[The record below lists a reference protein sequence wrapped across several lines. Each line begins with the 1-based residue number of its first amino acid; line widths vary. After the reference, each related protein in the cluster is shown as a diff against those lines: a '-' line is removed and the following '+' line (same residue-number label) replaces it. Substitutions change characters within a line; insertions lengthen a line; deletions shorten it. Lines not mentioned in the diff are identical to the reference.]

1 LLVWAIFLREVKKM
15 YFRDDRHRDI
25 FLALRQ
31 KAGVGKDCEYD
42 SALYV
47 LSALGKSVIPNYIDL
62 ATIKMRALKRV
73 AAPWSSSEK
82 ALVNLAAALFGA
94 GKADLSDVFWHLDE
108 ENTRV
113 ALQAL
118 EIRYL
123 MR

>member
-1 LLVWAIFLREVKKM
+1 M

-47 LSALGKSVIPNYIDL
+47 LSALGKPIEKYVQPGAIEFKKLKQVS
-62 ATIKMRALKRV
+62 RA
-73 AAPWSSSEK
+73 WSSSEK
-82 ALVNLAAALFGA
+82 ALLRLAAALFNA
-94 GKADLSDVFWHLDE
+94 STWPVTIEDVFYSLDE
-108 ENTRV
+108 DNVRV

>member
-1 LLVWAIFLREVKKM
+1 LREVKKM

-47 LSALGKSVIPNYIDL
+47 LSALGKPIEKYVQPGAIEFKKLKQVS
-62 ATIKMRALKRV
+62 RA
-73 AAPWSSSEK
+73 WSSSEK
-82 ALVNLAAALFGA
+82 ALLKLAATLFNDSTWQAKVG
-94 GKADLSDVFWHLDE
+94 DVFHHLDE
-108 ENTRV
+108 DNCRV

>member
-1 LLVWAIFLREVKKM
+1 M

-47 LSALGKSVIPNYIDL
+47 LAALGKPIEKYVQPGAIEFKKLKQVS
-62 ATIKMRALKRV
+62 RA
-73 AAPWSSSEK
+73 WSSSEK
-82 ALVNLAAALFGA
+82 ALIKLAATLFNSSVWSV
-94 GKADLSDVFWHLDE
+94 KVSDVFRHLDE

-113 ALQAL
+113 ALQGL